1 MLLSRSSDL
10 KSSEIPSR
18 ALFLKRRE
26 FMRTAAGLG
35 VAGSIY
41 GAGLL
46 LAGRAHAGSRLAGVK
61 KGAYILSDA
70 LTPLVDVTSYNNSY
84 EFGTDKKDPAADSR
98 TA

>member
-1 MLLSRSSDL
+1 MLIRRSSDL
-10 KSSEIPSR
+10 KSSEITSR

-46 LAGRAHAGSRLAGVK
+46 MAGRAHADARLAGVK

-70 LTPLVDVTSYNNSY
+70 LTPLVDVTSYNNFY
-84 EFGTDKKDPAADSR
+84 EFGTDKEDPAADSR